1 MIIDKNLIKNQ
12 KLLRIIWNKFWA
24 KKNFWPPWG
33 QGLSLWWGHACQR
46 LSPRGQFWPW
56 YQKITFLFKIFW
68 NAFQK
73 ILSKI
78 WFYQNLSFIVI
89 NLAGNNLSCFLVL
102 SREIYQP
109 CPPLLQTHQYKPITG
124 LLFSC
129 HLPKLSLIFNIN
141 WIHSS
146 MSACGTSLMS
156 ISWRLK
162 TPSVPLK
169 KAKHNY

>member
-1 MIIDKNLIKNQ
+1 MKFIMIIDKKLIKKSKVAQNHLKQ
-12 KLLRIIWNKFWA
+12 ILSKKF
-24 KKNFWPPWG
+24 FWPPWG

-56 YQKITFLFKIFW
+56 DQKITFLFKIFW

-89 NLAGNNLSCFLVL
+89 NFPGNNLSCFLVL

-109 CPPLLQTHQYKPITG
+109 CPPLTK
-124 LLFSC
+124 S
-129 HLPKLSLIFNIN
+129 
-141 WIHSS
+141 HSDFWE
-146 MSACGTSLMS
+146 T
-156 ISWRLK
+156 
-162 TPSVPLK
+162 TPSGRGFRKYMFFQV
-169 KAKHNY
+169 

>member
-1 MIIDKNLIKNQ
+1 MIKNQ

-56 YQKITFLFKIFW
+56 DQKITFLFKIFW

-78 WFYQNLSFIVI
+78 WFYQNLSFIEVVHLQFHDMNFFFMSWI
-89 NLAGNNLSCFLVL
+89 FFSCWHEFFFHASMNFLKIIFLIFLIDSDPHTPFSRVLRHNYKCLVL
-102 SREIYQP
+102 R
-109 CPPLLQTHQYKPITG
+109 LD
-124 LLFSC
+124 
-129 HLPKLSLIFNIN
+129 
-141 WIHSS
+141 HSW
-146 MSACGTSLMS
+146 C
-156 ISWRLK
+156 
-162 TPSVPLK
+162 SVRP
-169 KAKHNY
+169 